1 MLNKAFVTYF
11 QHGAAVVQDKMYI
24 YGGNHNG
31 RYLNDIQVS
40 KLSAQ
45 THMDGLML
53 YRNNL
58 SHFVF
63 SLQLLLRYCIF
74 CHYLLFTFFILGLL
88 SFLLS
93 MSISFFSI
101 SS

>member
-40 KLSAQ
+40 KLSAH
-45 THMDGLML
+45 THIWMDSC
-53 YRNNL
+53 YIEIT
-58 SHFVF
+58 
-63 SLQLLLRYCIF
+63 CPI
-74 CHYLLFTFFILGLL
+74 L
-88 SFLLS
+88 SFY
-93 MSISFFSI
+93 FSYC
-101 SS
+101 